1 MSKVDALKLNCFGD
15 DARLRHIG
23 VAVRS
28 IDAAAPGAEKQFDP
42 LQNVRVAFVELNG
55 VLFELVEPVGERSP
69 VNGYLKRDKVSLY
82 HVCFEVSDLEGALKR
97 AKQNGFHTLGRP
109 KPAAAFEGR
118 RIAWVFSP
126 LLGLFELLERELP
139 PQTAR

>member
-1 MSKVDALKLNCFGD
+1 MSTSEVLKLDCFGE

-28 IDAAAPGAEKQFDP
+28 IDAAAPGTEKRLDP
-42 LQNVRVAFVELNG
+42 LQNVRVGFVELNG
-55 VLFELVEPVGERSP
+55 VLCELVEPVDERSP
-69 VNGYLKRDKVSLY
+69 VNGYLKQSKVSLY
-82 HVCFEVSDLEGALKR
+82 HLCFEVPDLERALQHAR
-97 AKQNGFHTLGRP
+97 RHGFHTLGRP

-126 LLGLFELLERELP
+126 VLGLFELLEKGSP
-139 PQTAR
+139 PQTA

>member
-1 MSKVDALKLNCFGD
+1 MSKLDALKLNCFGD
-15 DARLRHIG
+15 DALLRHVG

-28 IDAAAPGAEKQFDP
+28 IEAAAPGVAKELDP

-55 VLFELVEPVGERSP
+55 VLCELVEPVDERSP
-69 VNGYLKRDKVSLY
+69 VNGYLKRDKMSLY
-82 HVCFEVSDLEGALKR
+82 HLCFEVSNLESALTR
-97 AKQNGFHTLGRP
+97 AKQNGFHALGRP

-139 PQTAR
+139 AKTA

>member
-1 MSKVDALKLNCFGD
+1 MPNLDALVLDCFGG

-28 IDAAAPGAEKQFDP
+28 IDEAAPGVQKHLDP

-55 VLFELVEPVGERSP
+55 ALCELVEPVDERSP

-82 HVCFEVSDLEGALKR
+82 HLCYEVGDVDTALANAKR
-97 AKQNGFHTLGRP
+97 HGFHALGTP
-109 KPAAAFEGR
+109 KPATAFGGR
-118 RIAWVFSP
+118 RIAWVYNRHF
-126 LLGLFELLERELP
+126 GLFELLEREKP
-139 PQTAR
+139 PQGA